1 MKGIMSI
8 IEVMITGMILFVAF
22 LHFFPQYTIKSR
34 WDKALLIVKVRDTLN
49 TIDRMNKT
57 YNFAT
62 SNFEFDNFM
71 NRTFQ
76 PEKAGGVVVW
86 WKVVGGNNIAAPTY
100 SIPYFTEGYKES
112 IADVINTTEGGGCTG
127 SNCYKVYSFT
137 LGIGYPY

>member
-22 LHFFPQYTIKSR
+22 LHFFPQYTIKSK
-34 WDKALLIVKVRDTLN
+34 WDKALLVVKVRDTLN
-49 TIDRMNKT
+49 TIDRMNET
-57 YNFAT
+57 YDFAK
-62 SNFEFDNFM
+62 SNVEFDNFM

-86 WKVVGGNNIAAPTY
+86 WKVIEGNIQTSTY
-100 SIPYFTEGYKES
+100 NIPYFTEGYKES
-112 IADVINTTEGGGCTG
+112 IVDAYNTTTDG
-127 SNCYKVYSFT
+127 YHVYSFT